1 MTINYLNLT
10 VGGKF
15 GHEIPSEGMSIVL
28 AGGMP
33 LLAFNFSI
41 TDNDAAR
48 FLNGKASFGLFSDQ
62 GILFFLF
69 KIEGF
74 LDWSDLA
81 FTVHLANGETVVDN
95 GAYLPCSLVL
105 VDSATDTIKGLRMVT
120 VSPAFRKALAE
131 VLQRQG
137 QGKFDT
143 IAYYQSIGKLYNT
156 YPSASTMLKNALIVE
171 NGGITLPG
179 QG

>member
-1 MTINYLNLT
+1 MTTDFLKLT
-10 VGGKF
+10 LGEKF
-15 GHEIPSEGMSIVL
+15 GHEIPPEGMSIIL
-28 AGGMP
+28 AGGVP

-41 TDNDAAR
+41 TDKDTAR

-62 GILFFLF
+62 DILFFLF

-105 VDSATDTIKGLRMVT
+105 VDSATDTITGLRMVT

-131 VLQRQG
+131 VLQRQA

-143 IAYYQSIGKLYNT
+143 IGYYQSIGKLYDA
-156 YPSASTMLKNALIVE
+156 YPSASAMLKNAVIVE
-171 NGGITLPG
+171 HGGITLPG